1 MLTLELI
8 VTNSHSR
15 RSVINVLN
23 GPTDV
28 HSRLRVRF
36 VRGWRPTIHG
46 LTNTS
51 KPRFSRPLGGDPLRT
66 IDPPAP
72 GKGISLTGMVLNN
85 KVIEETGEKEQLTL
99 KKKPAWLRA
108 KVPGGAEYL
117 RLKSVLK
124 EHRVFTVCEEAN
136 CPNLG
141 ECWSRGVATI
151 MILGDTCTR
160 ACGFCNVKTG
170 RPPTLDKDEPRRVAE
185 SMRLMWEHA
194 KLKHIVITSV
204 NRDELADGGAAIWA
218 ETIIRTREACPGLS
232 IEVLIPDFEG
242 NWGALQMVID
252 AKPHIINHNL
262 ETVRRMYPAV
272 RPSAKFD
279 RSLELL
285 RRCKEQGVVAK
296 TGIMVG
302 IGERDE
308 EVLAL
313 MEDVQK
319 VTRSGGKSERANE
332 RTSERGEKE
341 LGTDSASP
349 SSLGRS
355 FARSLLSPD
364 SCDILTIGQYLQPTR
379 QHLPIDR
386 WVTPEQFAVFQA
398 EGLAR
403 GFKVVESGPLVRS
416 SYHADHQA
424 DVLTEIVR

>member
-1 MLTLELI
+1 MLDDAAAGQVSPAGTAPSSTPTPAAPTARTLAR
-8 VTNSHSR
+8 H
-15 RSVINVLN
+15 
-23 GPTDV
+23 P
-28 HSRLRVRF
+28 
-36 VRGWRPTIHG
+36 
-46 LTNTS
+46 
-51 KPRFSRPLGGDPLRT
+51 RPLGGDPLRT

-72 GKGISLTGMVLNN
+72 GKGLSLTGMVLNN
-85 KVIEETGEKEQLTL
+85 KVIEETGEKEQLSL
-99 KKKPAWLRA
+99 KKKPDWLRA
-108 KVPGGAEYL
+108 KVPGGPEYT

-124 EHRVFTVCEEAN
+124 EHRLFTVCEEAN
-136 CPNLG
+136 CPNMG

-170 RPPTLDKDEPRRVAE
+170 RPAVLDKDEPRRVAE

-204 NRDELADGGAAIWA
+204 NRDELPDGGAAIWA
-218 ETIIRTREACPGLS
+218 ETIIRTRETCPGMS

-252 AKPHIINHNL
+252 ARPHIINHNL

-308 EVLAL
+308 EVIAL
-313 MEDVQK
+313 MEDVQSATK
-319 VTRSGGKSERANE
+319 VTKRRSDEVTKSQA
-332 RTSERGEKE
+332 S
-341 LGTDSASP
+341 LGTSGASP
-349 SSLGRS
+349 ASSL
-355 FARSLLSPD
+355 D
-364 SCDILTIGQYLQPTR
+364 STDILTIGQYLQPTR
-379 QHLPIDR
+379 NHLPIDR
-386 WVTPEQFAVFQA
+386 WVTPEQFRWYQD
-398 EGLAR
+398 EGLRR

-424 DVLTEIVR
+424 DSLTGVVDERERANREGMAKLLNR